1 MCEINWLVVL
11 TILKNMGRIIPY
23 IYILENNKMFQT
35 TNQTKIGVK
44 IRRIELHYTSTKNN
58 PPLRKKHWGDIYIM
72 PAYSTKTKFGGC
84 FLLGLYTSM
93 KKISV
98 RSFILR
104 LFFENRLPKISKFN
118 HHVPNQDGNLGGTL
132 HLWSH
137 PSYWVGYTISLFSI
151 AMLNWKVF
159 TTCLLIIIPIES
171 H

>member
-1 MCEINWLVVL
+1 
-11 TILKNMGRIIPY
+11 MGRITPY
-23 IYILENNKMFQT
+23 VCIYILENNRMFRT

-44 IRRIELHYTSTKNN
+44 IRRIELHNTSTKNN

-72 PAYSTKTKFGGC
+72 PAYSIKNKFWGL
-84 FLLGLYTSM
+84 FLIGIMYIIEKNKRAL
-93 KKISV
+93 V
-98 RSFILR
+98 HPSF
-104 LFFENRLPKISKFN
+104 FFENRLPKISKFN

-132 HLWSH
+132 HFWSH
-137 PSYWVGYTISLFSI
+137 PSYWVGYAISLFSI